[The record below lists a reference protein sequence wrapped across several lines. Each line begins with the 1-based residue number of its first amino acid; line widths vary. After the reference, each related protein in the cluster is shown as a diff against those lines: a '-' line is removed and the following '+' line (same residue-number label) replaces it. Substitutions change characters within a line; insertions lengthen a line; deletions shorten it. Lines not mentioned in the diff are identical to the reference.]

1 MGKFSGYLMV
11 SDLDKT
17 FFAEGTDIP
26 PRNIEAVKYFI
37 ENGGKFTLATGRG
50 AVAAKIIA
58 ADIPQNA
65 PEILFNGAM
74 LYDMAREEVIE
85 QHGVNT
91 PDMVSL
97 MHSIIEKYPDIML
110 VVFKDDKM
118 YCISE
123 KCDQRVVEAL
133 KNPAVMI
140 NVDDLPLP
148 WFKVLCVEKDSVLRE
163 LQPFVESFGYPDL
176 RFVRSTPILLEVVG
190 KDNNKGFGLTNLASR
205 LGIDMKKTIIIIV
218 CIVIVILSIFGNK
231 YLNYRD
237 KKRQIN
243 EENLEYETYLNK
255 EVSGRDLTTAVNRAV
270 DNNEKNKVSKDEKG
284 FYIQNDINSVII
296 EIKISD
302 NDTTYK
308 METLY
313 NGGMPTFIQYYGDI
327 SFECT
332 KIDYNKN
339 GRVSFMIFEQK
350 TS

>member
-74 LYDMAREEVIE
+74 LYDMAKEEVIE

-97 MHSIIEKYPDIML
+97 MHAIIEKYPDMML

-133 KNPAVMI
+133 KNPAIMI

-205 LGIDMKKTIIIIV
+205 LGIDMKKTI
-218 CIVIVILSIFGNK
+218 
-231 YLNYRD
+231 
-237 KKRQIN
+237 
-243 EENLEYETYLNK
+243 
-255 EVSGRDLTTAVNRAV
+255 AVGDFFN
-270 DNNEKNKVSKDEKG
+270 DEPM
-284 FYIQNDINSVII
+284 F
-296 EIKISD
+296 KIA
-302 NDTTYK
+302 
-308 METLY
+308 
-313 NGGMPTFIQYYGDI
+313 
-327 SFECT
+327 
-332 KIDYNKN
+332 
-339 GRVSFMIFEQK
+339 GRVFLPENAAEELKHYGTVVCDHMQGTLGDVVEILDRELS
-350 TS
+350 